1 MRQLLPLLLLA
12 SVTCAS
18 PCDSEPLS
26 LPIRDVQILPNV
38 KKSLMTGIP
47 AKIGSPEQS
56 IVLLPWA

>member
-1 MRQLLPLLLLA
+1 MRRLLPLLLLA

-18 PCDSEPLS
+18 PCDTEPLS

-38 KKSLMTGIP
+38 KNSLMTGIP
-47 AKIGSPEQS
+47 AKIGSPEQN